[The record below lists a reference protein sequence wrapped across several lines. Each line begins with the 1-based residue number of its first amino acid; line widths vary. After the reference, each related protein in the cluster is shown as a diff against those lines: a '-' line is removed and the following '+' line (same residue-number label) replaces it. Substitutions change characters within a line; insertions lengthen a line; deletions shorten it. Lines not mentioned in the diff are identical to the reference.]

1 MNAAMKQTSPAPES
15 ENSRTRGETRV
26 SICAMLMLVPLM
38 LQTHVTGA
46 QEADEQE
53 ADEQAAD
60 EQAADEQAADE
71 QAAAVVD
78 TSKWKCKFCE
88 FEEGWSSE
96 FNLGLGHVSDDS
108 YKFGEYNGLYEEGT
122 YLIGDARLEYRNE
135 HASYLDLTISD
146 AGLDSRSLSI
156 EGGRQGS
163 YSIYLRY
170 DELPHFISDS
180 ASTPYRGNGGD
191 DLDLPNGWD
200 RAGSTAGMTALGQ
213 TLRETDLETQRKRLG
228 IGFSIA
234 TASPWS
240 YGIDVQRDDKEG
252 TKRTGGSFFFNT
264 AQLVEPVDYV
274 TEEITATVS
283 YTKKQ
288 WQTRLAYYIST
299 FTNQNEALTWENAF
313 TPIVAGADEGQLAL
327 PPDNEFQQLSLSAA
341 YKINDRNHLSGDFA
355 VGRMEQNE
363 RLLQATLN
371 QDLTLVVPALPTDS
385 VDAKVD
391 TTNAKLKFVSMMTD
405 RLRLSANYSYD
416 DRDNRTPQ
424 LTYDWVTTDAFLAT
438 QRTNLP
444 YSYTRS
450 AFKIKAD
457 YDYVKGTRLGV
468 GYDWDERER
477 TFQEVDETN
486 EDTLWGTIRVRNI
499 DSLFFEFKI
508 ARSSRDASTSE
519 VVAAIDPPQNVLM
532 SKYNMADRERDLIA
546 AFASFSPH
554 PNYTVGFAI
563 DHARDD
569 FDESEL
575 GLSKS
580 SDNSINID
588 LTAMLST
595 ATSVSVFL
603 GRQNIQSSQAG
614 SQAFADA
621 DWNADIDDT
630 FDNFGISLSYILIED
645 KLDIGVD
652 YSNSRSRGEIEMNPG
667 VSAEAFPDLRTDLE
681 TTKLYL
687 NYRVDENLSLR
698 AAYWHETYD
707 SSDWALDDV
716 APDTV
721 PNLLGFGE
729 LSPSYSIDVIKL
741 SMGYRF

>member
-1 MNAAMKQTSPAPES
+1 
-15 ENSRTRGETRV
+15 
-26 SICAMLMLVPLM
+26 MLMLVLLT
-38 LQTHVTGA
+38 LQTHGAGA

-53 ADEQAAD
+53 
-60 EQAADEQAADE
+60 ADE

-78 TSKWKCKFCE
+78 TSKWKCKYCE

-96 FNLGLGHVSDDS
+96 ITLGLGYVSDDS
-108 YKFGEYNGLYEEGT
+108 YKFGEYNGLYEQGT
-122 YLIGDARLEYRNE
+122 YLIGDARLGYRNE
-135 HASYLDLTISD
+135 NANYLDITISEL
-146 AGLDSRSLSI
+146 GLDSRSLSI

-163 YSIYLRY
+163 YSIFLRY

-180 ASTPYRGNGGD
+180 ASTPYLGNGGD
-191 DLDLPNGWD
+191 ALTLPNSWV

-213 TLRETDLETQRKRLG
+213 TLQGVDLKTQRKRLG
-228 IGFSIA
+228 TGISIA

-240 YGIDVQRDDKEG
+240 YSIDLQRDDKEG
-252 TKRTGGSFFFNT
+252 TKRTGGSFFFNA

-274 TEEITATVS
+274 TEEINASVS
-283 YTKKQ
+283 YTKNQ
-288 WQTRLAYYIST
+288 WQARLAYYIST
-299 FTNQNEALTWENAF
+299 FTNQNKALTWENAF
-313 TPIVAGADEGQLAL
+313 TPIVAGADDGQLAL
-327 PPDNEFQQLSLSAA
+327 PPDNEFQQLALSAA
-341 YKINDRNHLSGDFA
+341 YKFNARNHLSGDFA
-355 VGRMEQNE
+355 VGRMKQNE

-371 QDLTLVVPALPTDS
+371 PTLVVPALPTDS
-385 VDAKVD
+385 ANAEVD
-391 TTNAKLKFVSMMTD
+391 TTNARLKFVSTMTD
-405 RLRLSANYSYD
+405 RLRLSANYNYD
-416 DRDNRTPQ
+416 ERDNRTPQ
-424 LTYDWVTTDAFLAT
+424 LIYDWVTTDSFLAP

-468 GYDWDERER
+468 GYDRDERER
-477 TFQEVDETN
+477 THQEVDETS

-499 DSLFFEFKI
+499 DKLFLEFKI
-508 ARSSRDASTSE
+508 ARSYRDTSPYE
-519 VVAAIDPPQNVLM
+519 VVAEIDPPQNVLM
-532 SKYNMADRERDLIA
+532 TKYNMADRERDLIA

-554 PNYTVGFAI
+554 PNYSIGIAI
-563 DHARDD
+563 DRANNE
-569 FDESEL
+569 FDESVL

-580 SDNSINID
+580 SDTSINLD
-588 LTAMLST
+588 VTAILSA

-603 GRQNIQSSQAG
+603 GRQNIKSSQAG
-614 SQAFADA
+614 SQAFADP
-621 DWNADIDDT
+621 DWSASIDDT
-630 FDNFGISLSYILIED
+630 FDNFGISLSYILIEN

-652 YSNSRSRGEIEMNPG
+652 YSNSRSRGEIEVNPG
-667 VSAEAFPDLRTDLE
+667 QPSEAFPDLRTDLE

-687 NYRVDENLSLR
+687 NYRLDENLSLR

-721 PNLLGFGE
+721 SNLLAFGE

-741 SMGYRF
+741 SMDYRF